1 MGASQKEPFSSGLPS
16 NINWPLN
23 ELPALMNML
32 FRDLEHSLKMNN
44 ANAMGRI
51 GIEEEIGRTSGR
63 NEAEKAAND

>member
-1 MGASQKEPFSSGLPS
+1 
-16 NINWPLN
+16 
-23 ELPALMNML
+23 MNML